1 MPGSKPPNRP
11 TLPARVPTVSA
22 DPIDSDDPI
31 ALRAEI
37 LALRDRLAA
46 ADGGK
51 EVLEDLVAELEHHVA
66 ELSAELARNPI
77 VRIGRALTR
86 RLGRR

>member
-1 MPGSKPPNRP
+1 
-11 TLPARVPTVSA
+11 VSV

-51 EVLEDLVAELEHHVA
+51 EVLEDLVAELEHQVA